1 MANVSYYEKV
11 NDFCDR
17 LRQRRV
23 NGSLAAAKGTAE
35 LMRQLVTSS
44 KLNDPR
50 NMLTEV
56 RKVGNIIQA
65 AKPIGEFYIF
75 LPWHLSKLI
84 YSRKPRWLFAYF
96 FVSCS
101 LHRACHWQHCT
112 KGDAHHPT
120 RDGRRSRRRR
130 CQHQWTF

>member
-1 MANVSYYEKV
+1 MANAAYYEKV

-44 KLNDPR
+44 RLNDPR
-50 NMLTEV
+50 TMLTEV

-65 AKPIGEFYIF
+65 AKPIGEFYLNF
-75 LPWHLSKLI
+75 CYNHLHLQKM
-84 YSRKPRWLFAYF
+84 P
-96 FVSCS
+96 
-101 LHRACHWQHCT
+101 
-112 KGDAHHPT
+112 D
-120 RDGRRSRRRR
+120 
-130 CQHQWTF
+130 

>member
-1 MANVSYYEKV
+1 MRLGASSILISSIFVICQWRTIRRRRMASFSYYEKV

-23 NGSLAAAKGTAE
+23 DGSLAAAKGTAE

-50 NMLTEV
+50 NMLIEV

-65 AKPIGEFYIF
+65 AKPIG
-75 LPWHLSKLI
+75 
-84 YSRKPRWLFAYF
+84 
-96 FVSCS
+96 
-101 LHRACHWQHCT
+101 
-112 KGDAHHPT
+112 G
-120 RDGRRSRRRR
+120 
-130 CQHQWTF
+130 

>member
-23 NGSLAAAKGTAE
+23 NGSLAAKGTAE

-44 KLNDPR
+44 KLSDPHV
-50 NMLTEV
+50 MLTEV

-65 AKPIGEFYIF
+65 AKPIGEFRF
-75 LPWHLSKLI
+75 LALKS
-84 YSRKPRWLFAYF
+84 
-96 FVSCS
+96 
-101 LHRACHWQHCT
+101 
-112 KGDAHHPT
+112 
-120 RDGRRSRRRR
+120 
-130 CQHQWTF
+130 